1 MLGTP
6 PVWGSV
12 SFPVD
17 PLGGIVEEGVWSGWV
32 HSGQMLHC
40 GTVAELPRVVV
51 AELDR
56 VADGGDSVEFST
68 PLWHL
73 VVMLA
78 GMWDR

>member
-1 MLGTP
+1 
-6 PVWGSV
+6 
-12 SFPVD
+12 
-17 PLGGIVEEGVWSGWV
+17 
-32 HSGQMLHC
+32 MLHC